1 MKSYRRKD
9 TKKEILWHKI
19 EKQFK
24 ELEKTKQMMTEMAMP
39 LKAYIR
45 KIEYYMY
52 ELIQNWCLCK
62 WCQQYDPANVNFN
75 HWMKELR
82 SCINQLKDPILKSK
96 ADKKKHL
103 KQQLVEYYEFNDKH
117 MVYRIIRDKFD
128 DENIFDEKQIEFVAK
143 AFADNIE
150 QLIEFMSSPDGSTKD
165 YVQAAF
171 GD

>member
-9 TKKEILWHKI
+9 TKKEILWHRI
-19 EKQFK
+19 EKQLK

-96 ADKKKHL
+96 PKL
-103 KQQLVEYYEFNDKH
+103 EFG
-117 MVYRIIRDKFD
+117 I
-128 DENIFDEKQIEFVAK
+128 
-143 AFADNIE
+143 
-150 QLIEFMSSPDGSTKD
+150 L
-165 YVQAAF
+165 
-171 GD
+171 